1 MRVLVQQK
9 SFLPGPPRKKVKF
22 IFLIIL
28 LWMCL
33 IVARLI
39 DLQVIEHKKLK
50 TEVIEQSQD
59 LIKVLPTRGTIYDRN
74 GKILARSLPA
84 ASVFFSPVKEEP
96 LEKQIKNIYQ
106 IKNLLNL
113 SDGELKRITSN
124 IEKRKRFTWIKRKIP
139 LEVAE
144 HLKQLKLPG
153 IYLIEE
159 NRRYYPQGPLACHLL
174 GGVNIDEAGLAGVE
188 YYYNSELRGEEGQKL
203 IMRDARRK
211 EFFIQTVKD
220 TKPGK
225 DLYLTI
231 DSTIQY
237 IAEKELQLAVEKFG
251 ANWGTV
257 VILQPQ
263 TGEILAL
270 ANYPN
275 YDPND
280 FPPAEAQMVNRAIQ
294 HTYEPG
300 STAKIVTA
308 AAARELAGIS
318 PSTYYDCSQ
327 GYIAF
332 GGTTVRDHER
342 MKILSFPEVF
352 IHSSNVGAIKIA
364 DLIGEE
370 KIYQM
375 FKLFGF
381 GQKTGIDLPG
391 EESGVLHPLSKW
403 RRSSLRVAI
412 GYEVAATPLQILR
425 AMNVYATGGYLV
437 QPRVTRSTA
446 APITDV
452 ISADI
457 NNLSK
462 WPRIISPRTV
472 NELVETVFTQ
482 VVEKG
487 TGMEARIDGYA
498 IAGKTGTAQKFDPE
512 LRAYSFKKH
521 VASFVGFAPAE
532 HPLLTI
538 VVVIDEPKGA
548 LQYGGQ
554 VAAPVFREIARKV
567 LLYLQEPPRKMPE
580 KFILAQDKR
589 KQEVITD

>member
-1 MRVLVQQK
+1 MRVLVQEK

-33 IVARLI
+33 ILARLI

-113 SDGELKRITSN
+113 SDGELKKITSN

-139 LEVAE
+139 LEVADQ
-144 HLKQLKLPG
+144 LKQLKLPG

-280 FPPAEAQMVNRAIQ
+280 FPPSEAQMVNRAIQ

-308 AAARELAGIS
+308 AAARELAGLS

-370 KIYQM
+370 KIYRM

-457 NNLSK
+457 NNMSE

-482 VVEKG
+482 VVE
-487 TGMEARIDGYA
+487 
-498 IAGKTGTAQKFDPE
+498 
-512 LRAYSFKKH
+512 
-521 VASFVGFAPAE
+521 
-532 HPLLTI
+532 
-538 VVVIDEPKGA
+538 
-548 LQYGGQ
+548 
-554 VAAPVFREIARKV
+554 
-567 LLYLQEPPRKMPE
+567 
-580 KFILAQDKR
+580 
-589 KQEVITD
+589 

>member
-1 MRVLVQQK
+1 
-9 SFLPGPPRKKVKF
+9 
-22 IFLIIL
+22 
-28 LWMCL
+28 
-33 IVARLI
+33 
-39 DLQVIEHKKLK
+39 
-50 TEVIEQSQD
+50 
-59 LIKVLPTRGTIYDRN
+59 
-74 GKILARSLPA
+74 
-84 ASVFFSPVKEEP
+84 PVKEEP
-96 LEKQIKNIYQ
+96 LEKQISNIYQ
-106 IKNLLNL
+106 LKSFLNL
-113 SDGELKRITSN
+113 GNNELKKIIAS

-144 HLKQLKLPG
+144 EIKKLKLTG

-159 NRRYYPQGPLACHLL
+159 NRRYYPLGTLACHLL
-174 GGVNIDEAGLAGVE
+174 GGVNIDDAGMAGVE
-188 YYYNSELRGEEGQKL
+188 YYYNNELQGEEGQKI

-211 EFFIQTVKD
+211 KFFIQTVKE

-231 DSTIQY
+231 DITIQY
-237 IAEKELQLAVEKFG
+237 IAEKELQQAVEKSG

-275 YDPND
+275 YDPNE
-280 FPPAEAQMVNRAIQ
+280 FPPTEERMVNRAIQ

-318 PSTYYDCSQ
+318 LNTLYDCRQ

-332 GGTTVRDHER
+332 GGTIVRDHER
-342 MKILSFPEVF
+342 MNILSFPEVF
-352 IHSSNVGAIKIA
+352 IHSSNVGSIKIA

-375 FKLFGF
+375 FKTFGF
-381 GQKTGIDLPG
+381 GQKTGVDLPG
-391 EESGVLHPLSKW
+391 EESGILHPLNRW
-403 RRSSLRVAI
+403 RKSSLRVAI
-412 GYEVAATPLQILR
+412 GYEIAATPLQILR

-437 QPRVTRSTA
+437 QPKVTRPLP
-446 APITDV
+446 APVIEAVPTDLN
-452 ISADI
+452 I
-457 NNLSK
+457 LSR
-462 WPRIISPRTV
+462 WSRILSEETV
-472 NELVETVFTQ
+472 SELVKTVFTQ

-487 TGMEARIDGYA
+487 TGMEAKIDGYDV
-498 IAGKTGTAQKFDPE
+498 AGKTGTAQKFDPA
-512 LRAYSFKKH
+512 LRAYSYNKH
-521 VASFVGFAPAE
+521 VASFVGFVPADQ
-532 HPLLTI
+532 PLLTM

-548 LQYGGQ
+548 RQYGGQ

-567 LLYLQEPPRKMPE
+567 LLYLHQPPKKKPE
-580 KFILAQDKR
+580 KYWLAQDIR

>member
-1 MRVLVQQK
+1 MRMIVQEK
-9 SFLPGPPRKKVKF
+9 SFLPGAPRKKVKF
-22 IFLIIL
+22 ILLFIL
-28 LWMCL
+28 LWICL
-33 IVARLI
+33 IIARLI
-39 DLQVIEHKKLK
+39 DLQVVEHKKLK

-59 LIKVLPTRGTIYDRN
+59 LIKVLPTRGNIYDRN

-106 IKNLLNL
+106 LKNILNL
-113 SDGELKRITSN
+113 GESELKKITLSL
-124 IEKRKRFTWIKRKIP
+124 EKRKRFTWIKRKIP

-144 HLKQLKLPG
+144 KIKKLNLPG

-159 NRRYYPQGPLACHLL
+159 NRRYYPQGTLACHLL
-174 GGVNIDEAGLAGVE
+174 GGVNIDDAGMAGVE
-188 YYYNSELRGEEGQKL
+188 YYYNNELRGEEGEKL

-211 EFFIQTVKD
+211 EFFIQTVKE

-231 DSTIQY
+231 DATIQF
-237 IAEKELQLAVEKFG
+237 IAEKELQLAVEKFR

-275 YDPND
+275 YDPNE
-280 FPPAEAQMVNRAIQ
+280 FPPPEEQMVNRAIQ

-318 PSTYYDCSQ
+318 PATYYDCSQ

-352 IHSSNVGAIKIA
+352 IHSSNVGSIKIA

-375 FKLFGF
+375 FKTFGF

-391 EESGVLHPLSKW
+391 EESGLLHPLNKW
-403 RRSSLRVAI
+403 RKSSLRVAI

-425 AMNVYATGGYLV
+425 AMNVYAAGGCLV
-437 QPRVTRSTA
+437 QPKVTRPQP
-446 APITDV
+446 APVIDV
-452 ISADI
+452 IPAD
-457 NNLSK
+457 LSNFSR
-462 WPRIISPRTV
+462 WPRIISQKTV

-487 TGMEARIDGYA
+487 TGMAARIEGYD
-498 IAGKTGTAQKFDPE
+498 IAGKTGTAQKFDPG
-512 LRAYSFKKH
+512 LRAYSFNKH
-521 VASFVGFAPAE
+521 VASFVGFAPADQ
-532 HPLLTI
+532 PLLTMA
-538 VVVIDEPKGA
+538 VVIDEPKGA
-548 LQYGGQ
+548 MQYGGQ

-567 LLYLQEPPRKMPE
+567 LLYLHQAPRKMPE
-580 KFILAQDKR
+580 KFWLAQEKR

>member
-1 MRVLVQQK
+1 MIVQEK
-9 SFLPGPPRKKVKF
+9 SFLPGFPRKKIKF
-22 IFLIIL
+22 ILLFIL

-33 IVARLI
+33 ILVRLI

-59 LIKVLPTRGTIYDRN
+59 LIKVLPTRGNIYDRN

-96 LEKQIKNIYQ
+96 LETQVKNIYQ
-106 IKNLLNL
+106 LKSILNL
-113 SDGELKRITSN
+113 GENELKKIISG

-144 HLKQLKLPG
+144 EIKKLKLPG

-159 NRRYYPQGPLACHLL
+159 NRRYYPLGTLACHLL
-174 GGVNIDEAGLAGVE
+174 GGVNVDDAGMAGVE
-188 YYYNSELRGEEGQKL
+188 YYYNNELRGEEGQKL

-211 EFFIQTVKD
+211 EFFIQTVKE

-231 DSTIQY
+231 DATIQY
-237 IAEKELQLAVEKFG
+237 IAEKELQQAVENFG

-275 YDPND
+275 YDPNE
-280 FPPAEAQMVNRAIQ
+280 FPPTEEQMVNRAIQ

-318 PSTYYDCSQ
+318 PNTYYDCSQ
-327 GYIAF
+327 GYITF

-352 IHSSNVGAIKIA
+352 IHSSNVGSIKIA

-375 FKLFGF
+375 FKTFGF

-391 EESGVLHPLSKW
+391 EESGILHPLNKW
-403 RRSSLRVAI
+403 RKSSLRVAI
-412 GYEVAATPLQILR
+412 GYEIAATPLQILR

-437 QPRVTRSTA
+437 QPKVTRPQPAPA
-446 APITDV
+446 AEV
-452 ISADI
+452 IPAVLNDASR
-457 NNLSK
+457 
-462 WPRIISPRTV
+462 WPRILSPKTV
-472 NELVETVFTQ
+472 RELVETVFTQ

-487 TGMEARIDGYA
+487 TGLEAKIDGYD
-498 IAGKTGTAQKFDPE
+498 IAGKTGTAQKFDPA
-512 LRAYSFKKH
+512 LKAYSYAKH
-521 VASFVGFAPAE
+521 VASFVGFAPADQ
-532 HPLLTI
+532 PLLTM
-538 VVVIDEPKGA
+538 VVVIDEPKGIK
-548 LQYGGQ
+548 QYGGQ

-567 LLYLQEPPRKMPE
+567 LLYLHQPPKKLPE
-580 KFILAQDKR
+580 KYWLAQDKR

>member
-1 MRVLVQQK
+1 MIVQEK
-9 SFLPGPPRKKVKF
+9 SFLPGAPRKKVKF
-22 IFLIIL
+22 ILLFIL
-28 LWMCL
+28 LWICL
-33 IVARLI
+33 IIARLI
-39 DLQVIEHKKLK
+39 DLQVVEHKKLK

-59 LIKVLPTRGTIYDRN
+59 LIKVLPTRGNIYDRN

-106 IKNLLNL
+106 LKNILNL
-113 SDGELKRITSN
+113 GESELKKITLSL
-124 IEKRKRFTWIKRKIP
+124 EKRKRFTWIKRKIP

-144 HLKQLKLPG
+144 KIKKLNLPG

-159 NRRYYPQGPLACHLL
+159 NRRYYPQGTLACHLL
-174 GGVNIDEAGLAGVE
+174 GGVNIDDAGMAGVE
-188 YYYNSELRGEEGQKL
+188 YYYNNELRGEEGEKL

-211 EFFIQTVKD
+211 EFFIQTVKE

-231 DSTIQY
+231 DATIQF
-237 IAEKELQLAVEKFG
+237 IAEKELQLAVEKFR

-275 YDPND
+275 YDPNE
-280 FPPAEAQMVNRAIQ
+280 FPPPEEQMVNRAIQ

-318 PSTYYDCSQ
+318 PATYYDCSQ

-352 IHSSNVGAIKIA
+352 IHSSNVGSIKIA

-375 FKLFGF
+375 FKTFGF

-391 EESGVLHPLSKW
+391 EESGLLHPLNKW
-403 RRSSLRVAI
+403 RKSSLRVAI

-425 AMNVYATGGYLV
+425 AMNVYAAGGCLV
-437 QPRVTRSTA
+437 QPKVTRPQP
-446 APITDV
+446 APVIDV
-452 ISADI
+452 IPAD
-457 NNLSK
+457 LSNFSR
-462 WPRIISPRTV
+462 WPRIISQKTV

-487 TGMEARIDGYA
+487 TGMAARIEGYD
-498 IAGKTGTAQKFDPE
+498 IAGKTGTAQKFDPG
-512 LRAYSFKKH
+512 LRAYSFNKH
-521 VASFVGFAPAE
+521 VASFVGFAPADQ
-532 HPLLTI
+532 PLLTMA
-538 VVVIDEPKGA
+538 VVIDEPKGA
-548 LQYGGQ
+548 MQYGGQ

-567 LLYLQEPPRKMPE
+567 LLYLHQAPRKMPE
-580 KFILAQDKR
+580 KFWLAQEKR

>member
-1 MRVLVQQK
+1 MRVLVQEK

-84 ASVFFSPVKEEP
+84 ASVFFSPAKEEP

-113 SDGELKRITSN
+113 SDGELKKITSN

-139 LEVAE
+139 LEVADQ
-144 HLKQLKLPG
+144 LKQLKLPG

-308 AAARELAGIS
+308 AAARELAGLS

-352 IHSSNVGAIKIA
+352 IHSSNVGTIKIA

-370 KIYQM
+370 KIYRM

-403 RRSSLRVAI
+403 RKSSLRVAI

-457 NNLSK
+457 NNLSE
-462 WPRIISPRTV
+462 WPRIISPKTV
-472 NELVETVFTQ
+472 NELVETVFIQ

-487 TGMEARIDGYA
+487 TGMAARIDGYT

-532 HPLLTI
+532 HPLLTM

>member
-1 MRVLVQQK
+1 MRMIVQEK
-9 SFLPGPPRKKVKF
+9 SFLPGAPRKKVKF
-22 IFLIIL
+22 ILLFIL
-28 LWMCL
+28 LWICL
-33 IVARLI
+33 IIARLI
-39 DLQVIEHKKLK
+39 DLQVVEHKKLK

-59 LIKVLPTRGTIYDRN
+59 LIKVLPTRGNIYDRN

-106 IKNLLNL
+106 LKNILNL
-113 SDGELKRITSN
+113 GESELKKITLSL
-124 IEKRKRFTWIKRKIP
+124 EKRKRFTWIKRKIP

-144 HLKQLKLPG
+144 KIKKLNLPG

-159 NRRYYPQGPLACHLL
+159 NRRYYPQGTLACHLL
-174 GGVNIDEAGLAGVE
+174 GGVNIDDAGMAGVE
-188 YYYNSELRGEEGQKL
+188 YYYNNELRGEEGEKL

-211 EFFIQTVKD
+211 EFFIQTVKE

-231 DSTIQY
+231 DATIQF
-237 IAEKELQLAVEKFG
+237 IAEKELQLAVEKFR

-275 YDPND
+275 YDPNE
-280 FPPAEAQMVNRAIQ
+280 FPPPEEQMVNRAIQ

-318 PSTYYDCSQ
+318 PATYYDCSQ

-332 GGTTVRDHER
+332 GGTTVRDHEM

-352 IHSSNVGAIKIA
+352 IHSSNVGSIKIA

-375 FKLFGF
+375 FKTFGF

-391 EESGVLHPLSKW
+391 EESGLLHPLNKW
-403 RRSSLRVAI
+403 RKSSLRVAI
-412 GYEVAATPLQILR
+412 G
-425 AMNVYATGGYLV
+425 
-437 QPRVTRSTA
+437 
-446 APITDV
+446 
-452 ISADI
+452 
-457 NNLSK
+457 
-462 WPRIISPRTV
+462 
-472 NELVETVFTQ
+472 
-482 VVEKG
+482 
-487 TGMEARIDGYA
+487 
-498 IAGKTGTAQKFDPE
+498 
-512 LRAYSFKKH
+512 
-521 VASFVGFAPAE
+521 
-532 HPLLTI
+532 
-538 VVVIDEPKGA
+538 
-548 LQYGGQ
+548 
-554 VAAPVFREIARKV
+554 
-567 LLYLQEPPRKMPE
+567 
-580 KFILAQDKR
+580 
-589 KQEVITD
+589 